1 MNTAIY
7 LNYVGL
13 GSNLL
18 HLAYCH
24 QIADKYGP
32 VTVITLCKILQQALD
47 GDPKI
52 KEVITLEQKNKTLF
66 GIFKISKILRKKHF
80 DKIFVYYPSYRTQLA
95 AKLASI
101 KEVNYYPVSE
111 KKNLHLVKKAKFY
124 TEKWLNIKNCPTE
137 TKIHINDKNK
147 KTAASNLKSEYKNI
161 VLGVGSSGPTTKW
174 GIKNYIELAKK
185 LNVKTK
191 NYFHILCGPSE
202 FNLASEI
209 INELGNENCNSLS
222 SLSISELVPIISQC
236 DVYIGNDSFGH
247 HIMSQSGKPCFIIML
262 DTPRAYTDYSINQ
275 YKVLASNVDA
285 DTIDHDSRV
294 DPDSITVDQVLDKV
308 YKISF

>member
-1 MNTAIY
+1 MNTAVY

-32 VTVITLCKILQQALD
+32 VTVITLCEVLHQALNE
-47 GDPKI
+47 DPKI
-52 KEVITLEQKNKTLF
+52 KEVITLDKKNKTLF
-66 GIFKISKILRKKHF
+66 SIFKISKILKKKNF
-80 DKIFVYYPSYRTQLA
+80 DKIFIYYPSYRTQLA

-124 TEKWLNIKNCPTE
+124 TEKWLNIENCSTE
-137 TKIHINDKNK
+137 TKIHINHITKNI
-147 KTAASNLKSEYKNI
+147 AANNLKSEHKNI

-174 GIKNYIELAKK
+174 GVKNYIELAKK
-185 LNVKTK
+185 LNLHTK
-191 NYFHILCGPSE
+191 NFFHILCGPSE
-202 FNLASEI
+202 INLASEI
-209 INELGNENCNSLS
+209 INELGNENCNSLD
-222 SLSISELVPIISQC
+222 SLSISELIPIISQC
-236 DVYIGNDSFGH
+236 DIYIGNDSFGH
-247 HIMSQSGKPCFIIML
+247 HVMSQSGKPCFIIIL

-275 YKVLASNVDA
+275 HKVLPDNIDA
-285 DTIDHDSRV
+285 DTIDHDTRV
-294 DPDSITVDQVLDKV
+294 DPDKIKVEQVLNTVSKV
-308 YKISF
+308 FF